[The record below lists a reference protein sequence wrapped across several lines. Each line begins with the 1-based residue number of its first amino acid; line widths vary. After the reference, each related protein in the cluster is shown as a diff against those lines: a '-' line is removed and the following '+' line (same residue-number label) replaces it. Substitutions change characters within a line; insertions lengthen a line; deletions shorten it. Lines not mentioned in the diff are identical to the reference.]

1 MILNNFQFQLMNNPY
16 EDWDEYDWQDHISK
30 VSHQDFLKTE
40 KGRQWQREKQKEKR
54 NESLKY
60 FILIVIAVIVL
71 LLIIRAG
78 GCNIN
83 SSNEP
88 YRR

>member
-54 NESLKY
+54 KMYQKENQ
-60 FILIVIAVIVL
+60 
-71 LLIIRAG
+71 IRIK
-78 GCNIN
+78 NL
-83 SSNEP
+83 E
-88 YRR
+88 